1 MITRSRRGKLEDLLD
16 GKPGKFNEQELPV
29 QRPAVRLPLEET
41 PGGPGG
47 NRGAQPCDEQ
57 LCSQLCGT
65 SLPTSL
71 SALQLHPSAI
81 SQRRSVILQ
90 WSDSSSDNLSDI
102 ETNIDPF
109 LCYRELLVSPP
120 STNIQFYISCGFS
133 LLTQ

>member
-1 MITRSRRGKLEDLLD
+1 MEVITRSRRGKLEDLLD
-16 GKPGKFNEQELPV
+16 GKPRKFDEQELPV
-29 QRPAVRLPLEET
+29 QRLAVRLPLEET

-71 SALQLHPSAI
+71 PALQLHHSAI
-81 SQRRSVILQ
+81 PQQSSVVHQ
-90 WSDSSSDNLSDI
+90 WSDSSSDYLCDI

-109 LCYRELLVSPP
+109 LCYRELLVSPLEHKY
-120 STNIQFYISCGFS
+120 TI
-133 LLTQ
+133 L